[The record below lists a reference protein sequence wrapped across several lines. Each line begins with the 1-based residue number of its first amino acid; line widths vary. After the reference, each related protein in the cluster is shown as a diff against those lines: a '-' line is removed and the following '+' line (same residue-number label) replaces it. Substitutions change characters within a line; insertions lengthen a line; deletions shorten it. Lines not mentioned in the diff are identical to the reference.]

1 MATSVMSRNGVGGG
15 GQSRNSQ
22 VESKCQAAE
31 AEHRGRLMVTGELQ
45 WRPAPGAGET
55 L

>member
-1 MATSVMSRNGVGGG
+1 MSRNGVGGG

-31 AEHRGRLMVTGELQ
+31 AEAEHRGRLMVTGELQ
-45 WRPAPGAGET
+45 WRPAPGPGET

>member
-1 MATSVMSRNGVGGG
+1 MSRNGVGGG
-15 GQSRNSQ
+15 GQSGQSRNSQ

>member
-1 MATSVMSRNGVGGG
+1 MSRNGVGGG

-31 AEHRGRLMVTGELQ
+31 AE
-45 WRPAPGAGET
+45 APGAADGAVAPCSWSG
-55 L
+55 